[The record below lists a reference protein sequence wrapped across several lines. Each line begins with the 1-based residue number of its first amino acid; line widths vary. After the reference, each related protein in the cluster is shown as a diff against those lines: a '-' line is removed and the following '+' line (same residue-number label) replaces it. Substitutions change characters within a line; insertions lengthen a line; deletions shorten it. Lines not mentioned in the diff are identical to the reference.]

1 MSPNYTHSSF
11 NSSIKPVQHKSHSLL
26 TTHSLTSDNQFNQ
39 SIKMKYS
46 LTFAAVALIAAVA
59 AQDDTHGIPT
69 CAVQCILDATTSAT
83 KCGEKEF
90 SCQCTAENQS
100 LITAAAIGCVSK
112 ACEAAD
118 QIATLSATK
127 ALCANPPADEGT
139 GASSS
144 VATPSSTEA
153 PVEPSSTE
161 ASTEPSATEAPTA
174 TTETFTAEPTSTGA
188 VPGGAAPTGGNAGN
202 GTGTTPTGPA
212 TPTFTGAGAKLSA
225 GLGSVAAFAL
235 AALAL

>member
-1 MSPNYTHSSF
+1 
-11 NSSIKPVQHKSHSLL
+11 
-26 TTHSLTSDNQFNQ
+26 
-39 SIKMKYS
+39 MKYS

-83 KCGEKEF
+83 TCGAKEF
-90 SCQCTAENQS
+90 SCQCTAANQA
-100 LITAAAIGCVSK
+100 LITSAAIGCVQS

-118 QIATLSATK
+118 QLKTLSATK

-139 GASSS
+139 TVSSS
-144 VATPSSTEA
+144 EAPVTPSSTEA
-153 PVEPSSTE
+153 PVTPSSTE
-161 ASTEPSATEAPTA
+161 APVVPSSTEAA
-174 TTETFTAEPTSTGA
+174 AEPTTTQAPTDGGAVGEPETVYVTVCSSTQ

-212 TPTFTGAGAKLSA
+212 TPSFSTGAGAKLSA

>member
-1 MSPNYTHSSF
+1 
-11 NSSIKPVQHKSHSLL
+11 
-26 TTHSLTSDNQFNQ
+26 
-39 SIKMKYS
+39 MKYS

-90 SCQCTAENQS
+90 SCQCTAENQK
-100 LITAAAIGCVSK
+100 LITAAAIGCVSQ

-139 GASSS
+139 DASSS
-144 VATPSSTEA
+144 VAVPSSTEA
-153 PVEPSSTE
+153 PVKPSSTE

-188 VPGGAAPTGGNAGN
+188 VGEPETVYVTVCSSTQVPGGAAPTGGNAGN